1 MRKNGTRFALLLVAV
16 LALAGWTAGKGKK
29 WYQDKPFEEWSEKEV
44 QQMLAK
50 SPWVQTHLYM
60 ASSGG
65 SVITGAAQNSSR
77 GMGRD
82 VQANPEARHYLRFQW
97 FSARPVRMALAR
109 MALMGN
115 SEIDREGL
123 QQFATETMPD
133 AVIALVLDS
142 NPPGSP
148 MLRAIQRSLQQMTL
162 QEAAENTFLQAGK
175 QKIPLQGY
183 RPPAGDGMGAKF
195 IFPRTLAGGKPLLDP
210 AGKDIRFQTRL
221 RIARRG
227 GGSDDIRIRLKYK
240 FKDMQ
245 FRGQLEY

>member
-1 MRKNGTRFALLLVAV
+1 MQRHGTRIALLLVAV
-16 LALAGWTAGKGKK
+16 LAVAGWTVGKGKK

-65 SVITGAAQNSSR
+65 SVITGAAQSGNR

-82 VQANPEARHYLRFQW
+82 VQINPETRHYLRFQW

-109 MALMGN
+109 KALTGN
-115 SEIDREGL
+115 SEIDRDGL
-123 QQFATETMPD
+123 EQFATEPMPD

-148 MLRAIQRSLQQMTL
+148 LLRTIQRSLQQMTL
-162 QEAAENTFLQAGK
+162 DEAAENTFLQAGK
-175 QKIPLQGY
+175 QKIPLQDY
-183 RPPAGDGMGAKF
+183 RPPTGDGTGAKF
-195 IFPRTLAGGKPLLDP
+195 IFPRSMEGGKPLLDP

-221 RIARRG
+221 RIDRRG
-227 GGSDDIRIRLKYK
+227 GGSEDIRIRLKYK

-245 FRGQLEY
+245 FKGQLEY